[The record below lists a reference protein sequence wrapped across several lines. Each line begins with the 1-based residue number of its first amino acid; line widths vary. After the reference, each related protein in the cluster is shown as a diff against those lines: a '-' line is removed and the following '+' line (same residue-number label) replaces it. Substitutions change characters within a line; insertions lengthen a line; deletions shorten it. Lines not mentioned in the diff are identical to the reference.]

1 MKKPNIIFV
10 FSDQQRWDSLGC
22 YGQKLPVTPNL
33 DRLAAEGVRFE
44 NTFTCQPVCGPAR
57 AALQVGKWASQT
69 GCFKNDIA
77 LPEHERTMAHYL
89 SEAGYETGYV
99 GKWHLASTGEKQN
112 YKIKP
117 VPPNLRGAYR
127 DFWIASDVLE
137 FTSHSY
143 DGYMFD
149 EKGDRREFT
158 AGRYRPDFLTD
169 CALEFVNRPHEKP
182 FFLFLSYIEP
192 HHQNDHNR
200 FEGPRGIR
208 ERFEEYE
215 TPGDLSGTQG
225 DWRESYPDYLSCCWS
240 LDQNVG
246 RLREALEKSGEWDNT
261 LLIYTS
267 DHGCHF
273 RTRNVEYKRSCHD
286 ASLRIPLVVHGPGFR
301 GGKVESNLISL
312 LDLTPTVL
320 EAGGVSAPPFMA
332 GRSLQSLVS
341 CGSREWRSEVYAEIS
356 EDHIGRVIRTCKWKY
371 SIWVPSEKSWT
382 SGSAASGSDKY
393 YEECLY
399 DLESDPHERNNMIR
413 DPSLQN
419 IRSELSELLIS
430 HMLKAGEKRPLILPA
445 V

>member
-1 MKKPNIIFV
+1 MKKTNIIFV

-69 GCFKNDIA
+69 GCFRNDIA
-77 LPEHERTMAHYL
+77 LPEHERTMANYL

-117 VPPNLRGAYR
+117 VPQNLRGGYR

-143 DGYMFD
+143 DGHMFD

-169 CALEFVNRPHEKP
+169 CALEFVNRSHEKP

-192 HHQNDHNR
+192 HHQNDHNC

-208 ERFEEYE
+208 ERFEQYE

-261 LLIYTS
+261 LFIYTS

-273 RTRNVEYKRSCHD
+273 RTRNVEYRRSCHD
-286 ASLRIPLVVHGPGFR
+286 ASLRIPLIIHGPGFR
-301 GGKVESNLISL
+301 GGQVERNLISL

-320 EAGGVSAPPFMA
+320 EAGGVAAAPFMV
-332 GRSLQSLVS
+332 GRALQSSGS
-341 CGSREWRSEVYAEIS
+341 CGSREWRNEVYAEIS
-356 EDHIGRVIRTCKWKY
+356 EDHIGRVIRTGKWKY

-399 DLESDPHERNNMIR
+399 DLESDPHERTNLIR
-413 DPSLQN
+413 EPALIN

-430 HMLKAGEKRPLILPA
+430 HMLNAGEERPLILPA
-445 V
+445 A